1 MFDPRGSGT
10 KDLMRLLIRPR
21 TFGACVGTLRVRKR
35 RVGALTI
42 VTACVAICTGA
53 LPAYGAQST
62 PSLAIGVHDFAPSRS
77 STTHTVSIAALD
89 ASVFPIG
96 VVNSSEPSGESPPPS
111 NALAGYRLSYVNDF
125 TGTSLPSGWSAFSGT
140 PGGDPGSLWEPSHV
154 TVGGGLLQLNSSRDP
169 AHNNGWVSG
178 GLCQCGLPRTYGA
191 YFVRSRLTGPGPT
204 QVELLWPT
212 VGWPPE
218 IDFNET
224 YGGDTATSAT
234 LHYMAVNKK
243 VNAALD
249 VNMTRW
255 HTWGV
260 IWTPKSVT
268 YTVDGHVWAT
278 MSTPSEIPN
287 QPMTL
292 DVTQQTWCSSG
303 FACPASAQSTYVDW
317 VAEYTASTTTTS
329 TVGPFGPNSHA
340 LSASL
345 KAKIVSLADQIG
357 VNSDTNVQ
365 LVGYSDNVE
374 TPARCLVVSRD
385 RAVVVKNYLALRL
398 SLLGI
403 SGVTITAIGAG
414 SGKPVASNA
423 TPSGRAMN
431 RRVVPL
437 VS

>member
-1 MFDPRGSGT
+1 
-10 KDLMRLLIRPR
+10 MRLSIRSR
-21 TFGACVGTLRVRKR
+21 TLGARVGMLRVRKR

-42 VTACVAICTGA
+42 VAACVALCSGA

-62 PSLAIGVHDFAPSRS
+62 SPLAIGVHDFALSSS
-77 STTHTVSIAALD
+77 STTPTVSIAALG

-96 VVNSSEPSGESPPPS
+96 VASSSEPSGESPPPS

-140 PGGDPGSLWEPSHV
+140 PGGDPGSLWEPSQV
-154 TVGGGLLQLNSSRDP
+154 TVGGGLLQLNTSRDP

-178 GLCQCGLPRTYGA
+178 GLCQCGLPQTYGA
-191 YFVRSRLTGPGPT
+191 YFVRSRLTGLGPT

-234 LHYMAVNKK
+234 LHYTAANNTVS
-243 VNAALD
+243 AALD
-249 VNMTRW
+249 VNMTEW

-260 IWTPKSVT
+260 IWTPKSIT

-292 DVTQQTWCSSG
+292 DFTQQTWCSSG
-303 FACPASAQSTYVDW
+303 SACPTSAQSTYVDW
-317 VAEYTASTTTTS
+317 VAEYTASTTTTTTTTTTS

-345 KAKIVSLADQIG
+345 KAKIVSLADQIDA
-357 VNSDTNVQ
+357 NSDTNVQ
-365 LVGYSDNVE
+365 LVGYSDDVE
-374 TPARCLVVSRD
+374 TSARSLAVSRD
-385 RAVVVKNYLALRL
+385 RAVAVKNYLAIQL
-398 SLLGI
+398 SQLGI

-414 SGKPVASNA
+414 SVKPVASNA

-437 VS
+437 AS